1 MKRYSITWKNGD
13 SRNSVDVISSTFGKA
28 LTYCKTKVE
37 GFILDNVTSVYVYDD
52 VMIAE

>member
-1 MKRYSITWKNGD
+1 MKRYSITWRTGD

-28 LTYCKTKVE
+28 LIYCKTKVE